1 MIFQNWSGL
10 FILRGFPS
18 LIALLMIGIIHRPQ
32 WSPHALA
39 TQSTG
44 VDRINETS
52 AIRPPT
58 LSNPSS
64 VPDIRPDIN
73 MYKREED
80 DHSTQI
86 PGSTRIIQQEHS
98 LAQHDDIPALE
109 LFQSMWQSA
118 LPPPLERPGA
128 NVPHFIGY
136 VETTTDA
143 LRLITAAR
151 QGVIPRITRQFYD
164 SERRAMI
171 RNGAVFVF
179 CVKESGIK
187 RWKDGLSWS
196 PSRIVGN
203 FQVCIVIPSATM
215 VTPDKAA
222 CGLDVPPGRKAE
234 FKSGHCHTAPS
245 WNADRHAAERSDK
258 KSKCGFILLKHAP
271 Q

>member
-1 MIFQNWSGL
+1 
-10 FILRGFPS
+10 
-18 LIALLMIGIIHRPQ
+18 MIGIIHQ
-32 WSPHALA
+32 SQGSPHALGA
-39 TQSTG
+39 QSTE

-52 AIRPPT
+52 ATRPPT

-64 VPDIRPDIN
+64 VPDIRPDID
-73 MYKREED
+73 MYKRQGD

-98 LAQHDDIPALE
+98 LAQQDDILALE
-109 LFQSMWQSA
+109 RFQSMWEPA

-151 QGVIPRITRQFYD
+151 QGVIPRITRD
-164 SERRAMI
+164 LNGSERRAMI
-171 RNGAVFVF
+171 RSGAVFVF
-179 CVKESGIK
+179 CVEESGIK
-187 RWKDGLSWS
+187 RWKEGLSWS

-203 FQVCIVIPSATM
+203 FHVCFVVPYATM
-215 VTPDKAA
+215 VTTDKAA

-234 FKSGHCHTAPS
+234 SGHCHYTAPS
-245 WNADRHAAERSDK
+245 WNADLSSHRSTKYSGQLVLSESRETGWGHAAERSDK
-258 KSKCGFILLKHAP
+258 ESKCGFILLKHAP